1 MKEGHAVAYEGTKKF
16 EAQAQHLVNRQRL
29 IDEGKVPVPDGM
41 TLAKNKVNT
50 FKATKPSLKKKKY
63 KKK

>member
-1 MKEGHAVAYEGTKKF
+1 
-16 EAQAQHLVNRQRL
+16 
-29 IDEGKVPVPDGM
+29 M

-50 FKATKPSLKKKKY
+50 FKATKPSWKKKKY